1 MKTLLR
7 IAMLLTLT
15 AALCLCLGGVVY
27 ADGTVTASGTCG
39 AQGDNLTWTLYDT
52 GLLEIEGTGAMADY
66 KSNGA
71 PWYGSRRQITSAEI
85 GDGVTSIG
93 WSAFNY
99 CLRPS
104 RSLRV

>member
-1 MKTLLR
+1 MKTLR
-7 IAMLLTLT
+7 FAFVLL
-15 AALCLCLGGVVY
+15 LCLGVFLCLGAAACAEPAVI
-27 ADGTVTASGTCG
+27 DSGTCG
-39 AQGDNLTWTLYDT
+39 AKGDNLTWTLYDT

-66 KSNGA
+66 KSDRA